1 MKTIKKLALMLL
13 LLTLSVSGSAQ
24 SRNGQTYQDPEGT
37 GDWYLMLEDFEGTD
51 HSNLG
56 YDGTFSYVIN
66 SDNTN
71 YAYIGQT
78 QWRDNN
84 DFYINI
90 TLPSGLTFSATTFTE
105 LVFDFKNNNNLR
117 GKTISIRL
125 DENTQ
130 SKEIGTF
137 TSDTWDENWY
147 INQTS
152 VIPQGLFADQT
163 AITLHFTNSQNPI
176 FGLDNIRLKYKEAP
190 TPVDP
195 SAPEITTDLNA
206 EYSVNQ
212 GGALALTIGASG
224 NPTPT
229 YQWYSNATATTEGAT
244 AIEGATDVTYNVPT
258 TTIGDVY
265 YYCVATNSEGSATS
279 TIAKVTVTEKPASKS
294 KNGTCYEEGGN
305 YYYMIE
311 DFEDGELAWSGSNFT
326 PNLDGD
332 DENHYM
338 STTNSDGNNYSVSTS
353 VSLPEGMTFSE
364 EWVEAIVFD
373 LKQVEKPLFDK
384 RIDFKLNDVIV
395 ATAAPGSILAH
406 YEDFEWHI
414 DHSVNVT
421 NWNDLKEFVFDIY
434 KDGYG
439 GKYSIDNIRLKLKKA
454 GPTPVDPTSGD
465 CGEDAHWAYDA
476 TTTSLAITGTGEM
489 TDFAEDPTPWN
500 AYLSAITTVDVAEGI
515 TKVGANAFKG
525 INSSAVLTFHS
536 IPAFGADAVVEG
548 EANLALVDA
557 NHPFVASNF
566 TNAPTFAEA
575 SYVRSL
581 SKDVLATFVLPF
593 VPADITASPIKF
605 YAIRNTT
612 ASSVSFALQE
622 SIEAGVPYLIE
633 NTGDEPEFTLEATNV
648 NLTALVSQ
656 TQYSMNLVGVYQ
668 YRQVRDDN
676 AYALNN
682 NNEFQR
688 TSKNINLQ
696 PFRAY
701 LYAPNSTNAKI
712 DVDFGE
718 PTGINDVKGSRLD
731 DHNALY
737 NLQGVRVKAGY
748 KGVVLMNGK
757 KFIAQ

>member
-24 SRNGQTYQDPEGT
+24 SRNGQTYQDPEET
-37 GDWYLMLEDFEGTD
+37 GDWYLMLEDFEGVWPTINSSNLSKISTQTD
-51 HSNLG
+51 HTTYMYWNEG
-56 YDGTFSYVIN
+56 WN
-66 SDNTN
+66 DNYT
-71 YAYIGQT
+71 IT
-78 QWRDNN
+78 
-84 DFYINI
+84 INI
-90 TLPSGLTFSATTFTE
+90 PSSVIGVEFDALVVSMKGHAYDSDKNMDIYYNDVKIAQLPKYTS
-105 LVFDFKNNNNLR
+105 
-117 GKTISIRL
+117 
-125 DENTQ
+125 EN
-130 SKEIGTF
+130 
-137 TSDTWDENWY
+137 WDEKSLVLSSPLKFA
-147 INQTS
+147 QGTS
-152 VIPQGLFADQT
+152 VIQLKFEHSG
-163 AITLHFTNSQNPI
+163 NPKY
-176 FGLDNIRLKYKEAP
+176 GLDNIRLKYKEAP

-373 LKQVEKPLFDK
+373 LKQAQRDMKDK
-384 RIDFKLNDVIV
+384 ELQFKIDNDNV
-395 ATAAPGSILAH
+395 AKAGANTILDDW
-406 YEDFEWHI
+406 EDWKWHI

-421 NWNDLKEFVFDIY
+421 NWNDLKEFVFDIF
-434 KDGYG
+434 KNGYG

-489 TDFAEDPTPWN
+489 TDFAEGATPWN

-548 EANLALVDA
+548 KANLALVDA
-557 NHPFVASNF
+557 NHPFVASDF

-633 NTGDEPEFTLEATNV
+633 NTGDEDEFTLEATNV

-656 TQYSMNLVGVYQ
+656 TQFDMNLVGVYQ

-682 NNEFQR
+682 NNQFQR

-701 LYAPNSTNAKI
+701 LYAPNSVNAKI

-748 KGVVLMNGK
+748 KGVVLTNGK